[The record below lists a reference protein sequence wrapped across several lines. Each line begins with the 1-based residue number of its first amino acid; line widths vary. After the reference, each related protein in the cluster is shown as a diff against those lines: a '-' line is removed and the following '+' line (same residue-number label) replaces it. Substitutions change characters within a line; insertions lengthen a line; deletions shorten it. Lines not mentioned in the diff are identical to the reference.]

1 MIRFMYKTYKKIG
14 GNKMTQSRTLNLA
27 IIGTSWITKQFVDA
41 ALGTDKYHLDT
52 IYSRTLEKAKS
63 FGESYQVEYYTD
75 NLSDLANREGVD
87 VVYIAS
93 PNSLH
98 FEQAMTMIDSN
109 KHVVVEKPI
118 FSTSS
123 EWNEAI
129 DFARKRGV
137 YVFEAAR
144 HIHDPNFIKVKDEI
158 QTIDNIQGA
167 SLTFMKYS
175 SRYDQVL
182 NGEEPPVFSQKF
194 SGGALMDLGVYL
206 LYAAISFFG
215 EPESSRYNAHMIR
228 TGVDGKGIGV
238 LHYPDFDVTIHCGKN
253 ALSLHSNEIYGLDK
267 TFEINSISTPTNTR
281 TINSR
286 TMAVEKVDILTANEN
301 PLSDEAEA
309 FAEVLLNPD
318 NEENQ
323 SKYRNWLELSQQVNK
338 IMTIMRYDA
347 GIYFPA
353 DEK

>member
-1 MIRFMYKTYKKIG
+1 
-14 GNKMTQSRTLNLA
+14 MTQLQKLNLA
-27 IIGTSWITKQFVDA
+27 VIGTSWITKQYVDA
-41 ALGTDKYHLDT
+41 ALGTNKYRLDT
-52 IYSRTLEKAKS
+52 VYSRTLEKAKS
-63 FGESYQVEYYTD
+63 FGKPYQAEYYTD
-75 NLSDLANREGVD
+75 SLNDLADREEVD

-98 FEQAMTMIDSN
+98 FEQAMTMLDSN
-109 KHVVVEKPI
+109 KHIIVEKPI
-118 FSTSS
+118 FSTPS
-123 EWNEAI
+123 EWNEAT
-129 DFARKRGV
+129 DLAKKRGV

-144 HIHDPNFIKVKDEI
+144 HIHDPNFMKLKEEI

-182 NGEEPPVFSQKF
+182 NGEEPPVFSQEY

-215 EPESSRYNAHMIR
+215 EPESSRYNAHIIR
-228 TGVDGKGIGV
+228 TGVDGKGIGI
-238 LHYPDFDVTIHCGKN
+238 LHYPNFNVMIHCGKN
-253 ALSLHSNEIYGLDK
+253 ALSLHSNEIYSLDK
-267 TFEINSISTPTNTR
+267 TLEINSVSTPTNAR

-286 TMAVEKVDILTANEN
+286 TMAVDKVDILKANEN
-301 PLSDEAEA
+301 PLSNEAED

-318 NEENQ
+318 NKENQ

-338 IMTIMRYDA
+338 LMTIMRYDA